1 VDRDRLFPLPAEKR
15 CSTCRELKPLSEFN
29 RYRKAPDGHQWSCRE
44 CNRRYHYA
52 NLDRH
57 MARIRQ
63 RRQEVTER
71 NQRLVLE
78 YLADHPC
85 ADCGESDPIVLE
97 FDHLRDKRA
106 NISALT
112 RNGESW
118 RLLEEIAKCEVRCAN
133 CHRRITAIRGGWYR
147 TRS

>member
-1 VDRDRLFPLPAEKR
+1 
-15 CSTCRELKPLSEFN
+15 
-29 RYRKAPDGHQWSCRE
+29 
-44 CNRRYHYA
+44 
-52 NLDRH
+52 

-85 ADCGESDPIVLE
+85 VDCGESDPIVLE